1 MTLYSALLDSSLGQ
15 IVLQA
20 TSQGLSGLYFAG
32 QKDCPA
38 LPGLPMAQGEAL
50 DPRAGR
56 QAGRPIHSMRL
67 AQSEQT
73 GSVALLP
80 DTAPVEWVG
89 STLSFPGAPPEAD
102 ALAIFKQ
109 TQVQLASYFKSQQ
122 KVFSVTLDLRQGTD
136 FQRAVWKT
144 LLEIPYGDCWSYG
157 QVARAAGYGPGYGRA
172 TGAAVGANP
181 ITIIVPCHRVVASN
195 QRLNGYSGGLHRKLA
210 LLQHEGL
217 ALAA

>member
-20 TSQGLSGLYFAG
+20 SSQGLSGLYFAG
-32 QKDCPA
+32 QKDCPP
-38 LPGLPMAQGEAL
+38 LPGLPKAQGGAL
-50 DPRAGR
+50 DPRAGQ

-67 AQSEQT
+67 KHSERS
-73 GSVALLP
+73 GNAALLP
-80 DTAPVEWVG
+80 GTAPVEWVG
-89 STLSFPGAPPEAD
+89 STLSFIGTSPASSVH
-102 ALAIFKQ
+102 AIFEQ
-109 TQVQLASYFKSQQ
+109 TQAQLANYFQGVQ
-122 KVFSVTLDLRQGTD
+122 KDFSLTLDLRQGTD